1 MHILIV
7 EDEQSIS
14 DPLAAGLKRDG
25 FTTTVVHLASTA
37 LQELSHKDLL
47 ILDLGL
53 PDMDGIELLKQIR
66 RISDIPIIILT
77 ARGDEMDRII
87 GLELGADDYVV
98 KPFSLREL
106 ITRVKVISKRRTSSS
121 FISTKHVVLDRG
133 RREVKV
139 DGSVVEL
146 ATKEFDILAILLE
159 EPGRVV
165 PRQEF
170 FSRVWDT
177 NWYGSGKTLDVHMN
191 WLRKKLGN
199 SEFIETV
206 RGIGYR
212 FVDDH
217 D

>member
-7 EDEQSIS
+7 EDEQSIAE
-14 DPLAAGLKRDG
+14 PLAAGLNRDG
-25 FTTTVVHLASTA
+25 YQTTVVHLASAA
-37 LQELSHKDLL
+37 LTSLSHKDMM

-53 PDMDGIELLKQIR
+53 PDMDGIELLKQVR
-66 RISDIPIIILT
+66 KISDIPVIILT

-106 ITRVKVISKRRTSSS
+106 ITRVKVISKRRSSS
-121 FISTKHVVLDRG
+121 SSISTKHVQLDRSK
-133 RREVKV
+133 REVKV
-139 DGSVVEL
+139 NGSLVDL
-146 ATKEFDILAILLE
+146 ATKEFAILAILLE

-177 NWYGSGKTLDVHMN
+177 NWYGSGKNLDVHIN
-191 WLRKKLGN
+191 WLRKKLGDAN
-199 SEFIETV
+199 YIETV

-212 FVDDH
+212 FVDENV
-217 D
+217 

>member
-25 FTTTVVHLASTA
+25 FDTTVVHLASTA

-106 ITRVKVISKRRTSSS
+106 ITRVKVISKRRTSNS
-121 FISTKHVVLDRG
+121 FISTKHVVLDRA

-139 DGSVVEL
+139 DGSIVEL

>member
-1 MHILIV
+1 MHILII
-7 EDEQSIS
+7 EDDRSIS
-14 DPLAAGLKRDG
+14 DPLATGLNRDG
-25 FTTTVVHLASTA
+25 YQTTVAESASA
-37 LQELSHKDLL
+37 AIQNISQKDLI

-66 RISDIPIIILT
+66 RMSDIPIIIAT

-106 ITRVKVISKRRTSSS
+106 ITRVKVISKRRSSS
-121 FISTKHVVLDRG
+121 SSITTKHVVLDRS

-139 DGSVVEL
+139 DGKLIEL
-146 ATKEFDILAILLE
+146 STKEFEVLSILVE

-170 FSRVWDT
+170 FSRIWDT
-177 NWYGSGKTLDVHMN
+177 NWFGSGKTLDVHIN

-212 FVDDH
+212 FVDEND
-217 D
+217 